1 MVINTNL
8 SAINAWRALETNNTN
23 TQKAL
28 QKLSSGYR
36 INSAADDAAGL
47 AISEKM
53 KAQIAG
59 LNQAQRNAQ
68 DGISL
73 LQTAEGALNETT
85 SILQRMRELAVQSAN
100 DTNTDQDR
108 GAIQSEI
115 NQLKDEITRIANT
128 TQFNQKTL
136 LNGDLAR
143 AVTKTGANGNLSSAT
158 ITVNPGSLDVGSYT
172 LTVSQYASKASIGD
186 AAAFDTT
193 NGAEAGIININ
204 GTNISIASGDN
215 IDTVIA
221 KINAFTNETG
231 VQASTDSDKGG
242 ILLTS
247 VNKGSDQTIQVSGV
261 KDVLK
266 SLGLTTDEGSAV
278 GVYSAAGTDAV
289 ATLTPQ
295 SGGSAINLKAVG
307 NNLSDDITGLN
318 ISLGN
323 VSVEGTP
330 TDSNPDTAT
339 IIVTSGGELKFQI
352 GANKDQSVSLSI
364 DKMDANS
371 LGVANIDLT
380 TQAGANSAL
389 TAIDNAID
397 RVSSVR
403 GNLGALQ
410 NRLEHTV
417 NNLGTASENLTAANS
432 RIRDVDMAQ
441 EMMEFTKDNILNQAA
456 TAMLEEMAA

>member
-8 SAINAWRALETNNTN
+8 SAINAWRALEANNTN

-59 LNQAQRNAQ
+59 LNMAQRNAQ

-73 LQTAEGALNETT
+73 IQTAEGALNETT
-85 SILQRMRELAVQSAN
+85 SILQRMRELAVQAAN

-136 LNGDLAR
+136 LNGNLAR
-143 AVTKTGANGNLSSAT
+143 AVTITGTNGVLSSAT

-172 LTVSQYASKASIGD
+172 LTVSQYASRASIGD
-186 AAAFDTT
+186 ATEFSSPTT
-193 NGAEAGIININ
+193 AGTININ
-204 GTNISIASGDN
+204 GTNISIASGDDIN
-215 IDTVIA
+215 TVIA

-231 VQASTDSDKGG
+231 VQASAGSKG
-242 ILLTS
+242 IKLTS

-266 SLGLTTDEGSAV
+266 SLGLTTDTGADV
-278 GVYSAAGTDAV
+278 GVYSDAGTDAV

>member
-59 LNQAQRNAQ
+59 LNMAQRNAQ

-73 LQTAEGALNETT
+73 IQTAEGALNETT

-143 AVTKTGANGNLSSAT
+143 AVTTTGANGDLLSAA

-172 LTVSQYASKASIGD
+172 LTVSQYASAATLGD
-186 AAAFDTT
+186 ADAFSSPTT
-193 NGAEAGIININ
+193 AGTININ
-204 GTNISIASGDN
+204 GTNISIASGDDIN
-215 IDTVIA
+215 TVIA

-231 VQASTDSDKGG
+231 VKADTGSAKGG

-266 SLGLTTDEGSAV
+266 SLGLTANKGADV

-307 NNLSDDITGLN
+307 NNLSDYTTGLN

-323 VSVEGTP
+323 VSVKGTP
-330 TDSNPDTAT
+330 SDSDPDTAT
-339 IIVTSGGELKFQI
+339 IIVTSGGKLKFQI
-352 GANKDQSVSLSI
+352 GANKDQNVSLSI

-380 TQAGANSAL
+380 TQAGANNAL

-456 TAMLEEMAA
+456 TAMLEEIAA